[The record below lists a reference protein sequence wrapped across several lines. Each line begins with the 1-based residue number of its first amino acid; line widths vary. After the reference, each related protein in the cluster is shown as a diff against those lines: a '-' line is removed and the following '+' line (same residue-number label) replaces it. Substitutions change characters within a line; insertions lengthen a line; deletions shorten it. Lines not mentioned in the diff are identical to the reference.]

1 MASRETGS
9 FWRDYLAFCERR
21 IRRLLPALVPVVL
34 AVYAV
39 CFVLYLD
46 SGFEDLS
53 ENIRALGLAASNWS
67 LLGQAGYFD
76 APADTNPLLHT
87 WSLSIEAQYYFVAPL
102 LSFAAARTFKVTF
115 GSFLAGLAFASFA
128 LAAALVASGH
138 NANAFFNSLA
148 RFWEIAV
155 GAVIASNSRL
165 HIARPQLA
173 VAARATGLVLIGI
186 AVLAF
191 SDTTPFP
198 GPAAL
203 LPVVGAGLIV
213 ASAQTHRGAVSFLL
227 SSRPA
232 RYIGRISYSLYLWH
246 WPVLVFVLMYFPNRD
261 AFWLAVGVAAS
272 VCLAVASHH
281 FIERPAG
288 RVKATSR
295 KVFVAAGLI
304 SATFLSVGQ
313 FGVVLKGIPQ
323 RLPADAALA
332 LSAKKDVGAGQ
343 ADCTPHN
350 WQLLGA
356 SEAKIR
362 SNPCLLGDAT
372 QAASFLLFGD
382 SHSGALIAEFDALA
396 RARGRTGLAI
406 GYPSCAPI
414 VTLRN
419 KSTNHPHCDWLN
431 ETVLT
436 FLHEHPEIST
446 VVLAARWRT
455 YADKYFYESPESD
468 GGISFADGLER
479 TLAETSM
486 LGRQVWVLGQ
496 VPSHPAL
503 VPETLAV
510 DTMLGRPPAQWAK
523 RAVDHAKETEFVTRT
538 FKELEERGAAR
549 FLDLASAL
557 CSEERCLVHRGGR
570 PLYSDTNHLTN
581 FGGVVLEG
589 VLGNVLLTS
598 QPPVK

>member
-1 MASRETGS
+1 LDKPAARPAGSAIVGAFRPDIEGLRAVAVLAVLLYHFSLGLFGGGYVGVDVFFVISGFVIAQSMASRETGS

-232 RYIGRISYSLYLWH
+232 RYIVS
-246 WPVLVFVLMYFPNRD
+246 
-261 AFWLAVGVAAS
+261 
-272 VCLAVASHH
+272 
-281 FIERPAG
+281 
-288 RVKATSR
+288 
-295 KVFVAAGLI
+295 
-304 SATFLSVGQ
+304 
-313 FGVVLKGIPQ
+313 
-323 RLPADAALA
+323 
-332 LSAKKDVGAGQ
+332 
-343 ADCTPHN
+343 
-350 WQLLGA
+350 GA
-356 SEAKIR
+356 STPREAVK
-362 SNPCLLGDAT
+362 
-372 QAASFLLFGD
+372 
-382 SHSGALIAEFDALA
+382 GAM
-396 RARGRTGLAI
+396 RYCVTT
-406 GYPSCAPI
+406 AP
-414 VTLRN
+414 
-419 KSTNHPHCDWLN
+419 
-431 ETVLT
+431 
-436 FLHEHPEIST
+436 
-446 VVLAARWRT
+446 WR
-455 YADKYFYESPESD
+455 
-468 GGISFADGLER
+468 
-479 TLAETSM
+479 
-486 LGRQVWVLGQ
+486 
-496 VPSHPAL
+496 
-503 VPETLAV
+503 
-510 DTMLGRPPAQWAK
+510 
-523 RAVDHAKETEFVTRT
+523 
-538 FKELEERGAAR
+538 
-549 FLDLASAL
+549 
-557 CSEERCLVHRGGR
+557 
-570 PLYSDTNHLTN
+570 
-581 FGGVVLEG
+581 
-589 VLGNVLLTS
+589 
-598 QPPVK
+598 